1 MNKSNYFRIAILW
14 FVSVS
19 IVAGIV
25 YWQRSIGPENLSKE
39 VTRPLYS
46 NTTLKEKIPGK
57 SPAGSTIIMDALP
70 VIGGPTRPLY
80 SNTTLKEKI
89 PGKSPA
95 AHPTSLLEYDV
106 EGKNPRE
113 ISWIY
118 NNHGC
123 VTCHT
128 LTNTGLFGLTPL
140 GKERAEGFEG
150 CPGMLKTVWETL
162 VIAEQEW
169 SERQRRVR
177 RDFVDFGCTLCH
189 DVGPTGVGLTAIGS
203 KAALLHMTCSEVDST
218 LNAKAEVEF

>member
-39 VTRPLYS
+39 V
-46 NTTLKEKIPGK
+46 
-57 SPAGSTIIMDALP
+57 
-70 VIGGPTRPLY
+70 
-80 SNTTLKEKI
+80 
-89 PGKSPA
+89 

-113 ISWIY
+113 IASWIY